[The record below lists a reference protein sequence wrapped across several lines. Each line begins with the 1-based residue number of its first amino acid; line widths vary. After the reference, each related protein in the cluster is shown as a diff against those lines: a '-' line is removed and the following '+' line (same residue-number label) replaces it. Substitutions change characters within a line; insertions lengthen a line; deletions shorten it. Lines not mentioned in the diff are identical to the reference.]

1 MGKKKILVIDDEKDF
16 CILVKKSLEVIGD
29 FDVLAATSGKDG
41 LKIAKKT
48 APDLI
53 LLDVIMPGMDGLEV
67 LEKLKKD
74 KDTLSI
80 PVVMLTAVQK
90 EEAKIKATQ
99 SFDEEYITKPIAAD
113 VLKEKIEEVFK
124 RRGQI

>member
-16 CILVKKSLEVIGD
+16 CILVKKSLEMIGD

-41 LKIAKKT
+41 LKIARKA

-53 LLDVIMPGMDGLEV
+53 LLDVIMPGMDGLKV
-67 LEKLKKD
+67 LEKLKQD

-90 EEAKIKATQ
+90 EESKIKAAQ
-99 SFDEEYITKPIAAD
+99 SFNEEYITKPIAAD
-113 VLKEKIEEVFK
+113 ALKEKIERVFE
-124 RRGQI
+124 RRGQA